1 MAGTFRVVHRGLA
14 ASLFVLGCTQSASEH
29 EATSVQR
36 ATVPRTV
43 LPVISASMKSRLRS
57 IYLAGQSAGNRAAV
71 FSKVGDDL
79 TATGAFMDDLGCRDE
94 TLGSYASLAPTID
107 YFRTVTFA
115 ASRTG
120 AWCGTANAYSLRSAA
135 ADQGWTAAR
144 SLVPYTTAPA
154 DCPSPYNTPLR
165 CELRRTRP
173 AAALIMF
180 GTYDLQASAD
190 PASFRASLAQV
201 VTDTINAGVI
211 PVLSTIPPRRD
222 NATYGA
228 RVAAYNDAIIALAA
242 AQQVP
247 LWDYWLALNDPSMLS
262 QGMDSGGFYP
272 SVGGGSAAV
281 FTTTGL
287 RYGYNQRNLTA
298 VQVLGHLKAVV
309 YDDGPADSGGSSDAG
324 PATDVP
330 DASDVIDAP
339 DVVDVVDAPY
349 VVDAL
354 DVADAGT
361 VADGGAADDVSYTGS
376 LRVLAGRSRQTLQVA
391 GLSRPMTVY
400 LPSSR
405 GSAPPLVMA
414 FHGTSGDGN
423 QVFDES
429 GAQAMANN
437 HGVVVIAPDSQWMS
451 GGDWDHPSE
460 TGYWQTW
467 PDVDPNHNVDL
478 LLVRAIMVE
487 AQRRFGVDARR
498 IYSIGHS
505 NGAFFAQL
513 VATQMPSR
521 IAGYGSSSGGLVQ
534 CATTQSCH
542 FQGRGTTCDA
552 LRTQP
557 GWCSCSGPDKPG
569 PVPTSGRIPPAYLA
583 HGTADPM
590 VSVQYT
596 CALSDRMRAASAT
609 NLVVLRDGDGHV
621 LPQTFASDAWAFL
634 SAYRLP

>member
-1 MAGTFRVVHRGLA
+1 MAF
-14 ASLFVLGCTQSASEH
+14 SLFAMGCTQVSD
-29 EATSVQR
+29 EAEGVAAQGV
-36 ATVPRTV
+36 TVPRTV
-43 LPVISASMKSRLRS
+43 VPVIGASMKSRLRS
-57 IYLAGQSAGNRAAV
+57 VYLAGQSAGNRAAV

-79 TATGAFMDDLGCRDE
+79 TATGAFMDDLGCHDE
-94 TLGSYASLAPTID
+94 TIGAYAALTPTID

-120 AWCGTANAYSLRSAA
+120 AWCGTANSYSLRSAA

-144 SLVPYTTAPA
+144 SLVPYSRAPA

-165 CELRRTRP
+165 CELHRTRP

-180 GTYDLQASAD
+180 GTYDLMASAD
-190 PASFRASLAQV
+190 PASFRQSLSQV

-228 RVAAYNDAIIALAA
+228 RVAAYNDAIIALAS

-247 LWDYWLALNDPSMLS
+247 LWDYWVALNGSSMIN
-262 QGMDSGGFYP
+262 QGMTSGGFYP
-272 SVGGGSAAV
+272 SVGGGSAAA

-309 YDDGPADSGGSSDAG
+309 YDNGPADSDGSSDAG
-324 PATDVP
+324 TSTDVL
-330 DASDVIDAP
+330 DASDVVDA
-339 DVVDVVDAPY
+339 VDVVDAG
-349 VVDAL
+349 
-354 DVADAGT
+354 VADSG
-361 VADGGAADDVSYTGS
+361 VADSGVADSGVADSGTTTDSGTADPVSYSGS
-376 LRVLAGRSRQTLQVA
+376 LRVVAGRSRQTLTVA

-414 FHGTSGDGN
+414 FHGTGGNGD

-437 HGVVVIAPDSQWMS
+437 NGVVVIAPDSQWMS

-460 TGYWQTW
+460 SGYWQTW

-478 LLVRAIMVE
+478 LLARAIMVE
-487 AQRRFGVDARR
+487 AQRRFGVDAHR

-513 VATQMPSR
+513 VATQIPSR

-534 CATTQSCH
+534 CSTTQSCH
-542 FQGRGTTCDA
+542 FQGHGTTCDA

-557 GWCSCSGPDKPG
+557 GWCNCTGPDKPG

-596 CALSDRMRAASAT
+596 CALSDRMRVASAT

-621 LPQTFASDAWAFL
+621 LPSTFASDAWAFL

>member
-1 MAGTFRVVHRGLA
+1 MGCIQGAGE
-14 ASLFVLGCTQSASEH
+14 SEGT
-29 EATSVQR
+29 AVQQV
-36 ATVPRTV
+36 TVPRTV
-43 LPVISASMKSRLRS
+43 LPVIDASMKARLRS
-57 IYLAGQSAGNRAAV
+57 VFLAGRSAGNSAAV
-71 FSKVGDDL
+71 FSKVGDEL

-94 TLGSYASLAPTID
+94 TIGAYAALTPTID

-120 AWCGTANAYSLRSAA
+120 AWCGTANSFSLRSAA

-144 SLVPYTTAPA
+144 SLVPYSRAPA

-165 CELRRTRP
+165 CELHRTRP

-180 GTYDLQASAD
+180 GTYDLMASAE
-190 PASFRASLAQV
+190 PASFRLSLSRV
-201 VTDTINAGVI
+201 VADTLAAGVI

-222 NATYGA
+222 NATYNA
-228 RVAAYNDAIIALAA
+228 RVPAYNDAIIALASE
-242 AQQVP
+242 QRVP
-247 LWDYWLALNDPSMLS
+247 LWDYHVALNGSSMVN
-262 QGMDSGGFYP
+262 QGMTSGGFYP
-272 SVGGGSAAV
+272 SVGGGSAAA

-309 YDDGPADSGGSSDAG
+309 YDDGPADSSGSSDAG
-324 PATDVP
+324 SPTDVR
-330 DASDVIDAP
+330 DASDVVDAR
-339 DVVDVVDAPY
+339 DVVDVVDASDVVD
-349 VVDAL
+349 VVDAS
-354 DVADAGT
+354 DVVDVVDSGAADAGT
-361 VADGGAADDVSYTGS
+361 TTDSGTADNVSYSGS
-376 LRVLAGRSRQTLQVA
+376 LRVVSGRSRQSLQVA
-391 GLSRPMTVY
+391 GISRPMTVY

-405 GSAPPLVMA
+405 ISAPPLVMA
-414 FHGTSGDGN
+414 FHGTGGNGD

-429 GAQAMANN
+429 GAQAMANS

-460 TGYWQTW
+460 SGYWQTW

-487 AQRRFGVDARR
+487 AQRRFGVDAHR

-513 VATQMPSR
+513 VATQMATR

-542 FQGRGTTCDA
+542 FQGHGTTCDA

-557 GWCSCSGPDKPG
+557 GWCGCTGADKPG

-583 HGTADPM
+583 HGTTDPM

-596 CALSDRMRAASAT
+596 CALSDRMRAANAT
-609 NLVVLRDGDGHV
+609 SVVVLRDGDGHV
-621 LPQTFASDAWAFL
+621 LPSTFASDAWAFL